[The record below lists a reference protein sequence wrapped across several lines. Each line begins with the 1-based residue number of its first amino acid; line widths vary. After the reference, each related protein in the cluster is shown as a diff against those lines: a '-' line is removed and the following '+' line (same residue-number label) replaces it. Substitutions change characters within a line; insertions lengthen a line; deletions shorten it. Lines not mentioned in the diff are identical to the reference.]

1 VTTRSVPTR
10 SVTTGSATAGS
21 VLAVD
26 VGGTKLAAAI
36 VDPDGTIAVQG
47 AVPTPAGPDT
57 ATVTAAL
64 HRVVRQVIGDR
75 DPATLTAIGV
85 GSAGPLDPAAG
96 TVSPVNITAWRDFAI
111 LDALRPLLPG
121 RPAVLGGDGH
131 CMALGEHWRGGYPG
145 RALLGMVVS
154 TGVGGG
160 LVIDGRVHPGGSGNA
175 GHIGHI
181 VVDMT
186 GPPCPCGGRGC
197 VEAIASGPAMVRWAA
212 GQGWSAGERPADART
227 LAEDAR
233 AGVPIATA
241 AFERGALALAAAV
254 VSATALIELDDVVIG
269 GGVAAARDLLFAP
282 LRTAVAELAGLDF
295 VRRVRIHPSSLGNDA
310 GLLGAAALALEAAA
324 HQ

>member
-1 VTTRSVPTR
+1 MS
-10 SVTTGSATAGS
+10 GGA

-26 VGGTKLAAAI
+26 VGGTKLAAA
-36 VDPDGTIAVQG
+36 VVEPDGRIAVRG
-47 AVPTPAGPDT
+47 AVPTPAGADA

-64 HRVVRQVIGDR
+64 HRVVHQVVDGR
-75 DPATLTAIGV
+75 DPATLAGLGV

-96 TVSPVNITAWRDFAI
+96 TVSPVNIVAWRDFGI
-111 LDALRPLLPG
+111 LDSLRSVLPG
-121 RPAVLGGDGH
+121 RPAVLAGDGH

-160 LVIDGRVHPGGSGNA
+160 LVIDGRIHPGSSGNA

-197 VEAIASGPAMVRWAA
+197 VEAIASGPAMVRWAVE
-212 GQGWSAGERPADART
+212 QGWTPGQRPGDART
-227 LAEDAR
+227 LAADAR
-233 AGVPIATA
+233 AGVPVAAA
-241 AFERGALALAAAV
+241 AFTRGATALAAAV
-254 VSATALIELDDVVIG
+254 VSATALIDLDDVVIG
-269 GGVAAARDLLFAP
+269 GGVAAAGDVLFAP
-282 LRTAVAELAGLDF
+282 LRAAAAELAGLDF
-295 VRRVRIHPSSLGNDA
+295 VRRVRIHTSSLGNDA

-324 HQ
+324 RQ

>member
-1 VTTRSVPTR
+1 M
-10 SVTTGSATAGS
+10 TAGTDRAAS
-21 VLAVD
+21 GPGPVLAVD
-26 VGGTKLAAAI
+26 VGGTKLAAA
-36 VDPDGTIAVQG
+36 VVEPDGTIAVQG
-47 AVPTPAGPDT
+47 AVPTPAGQDA

-64 HRVVRQVIGDR
+64 HQVIRQVIGDR
-75 DPATLTAIGV
+75 DADALTAIGI

-96 TVSPVNITAWRDFAI
+96 TISPVNITAWRGFAI
-111 LDALRPLLPG
+111 CDSLRPLLPG
-121 RPAVLGGDGH
+121 RPVVLAGDGH

-160 LVIDGRVHPGGSGNA
+160 LIIDGRVHPGGSGNA

-197 VEAIASGPAMVRWAA
+197 VEAIASGPAMVRWAVS
-212 GQGWSAGERPADART
+212 QGWSPGERPGDART
-227 LAEDAR
+227 LAEDGR

-241 AFERGALALAAAV
+241 AFDRGALALAAAV
-254 VSATALIELDDVVIG
+254 VSATALVDLDDVVIG
-269 GGVAAARDLLFAP
+269 GGVAAAGDLLFAP
-282 LRTAVAELAGLDF
+282 LRAAVAELAGLDF
-295 VRRVRIHPSSLGNDA
+295 VRRVRVHTSSLGNDA

-324 HQ
+324 RQ

>member
-1 VTTRSVPTR
+1 M
-10 SVTTGSATAGS
+10 SAGPAAVGPAAADPAPGP

-26 VGGTKLAAAI
+26 VGGTKLAAA
-36 VDPDGTIAVQG
+36 VVEPDGTIAVQG
-47 AVPTPAGPDT
+47 AVPTPAGGDT

-64 HRVVRQVIGDR
+64 HRVVRQV
-75 DPATLTAIGV
+75 V
-85 GSAGPLDPAAG
+85 
-96 TVSPVNITAWRDFAI
+96 
-111 LDALRPLLPG
+111 
-121 RPAVLGGDGH
+121 GDGH

-186 GPPCPCGGRGC
+186 GPACPCGGRGC
-197 VEAIASGPAMVRWAA
+197 VEAIASGPAMVRWAVN
-212 GQGWSAGERPADART
+212 QGWTPGERPGDART

-233 AGVPIATA
+233 AGVPLAVA
-241 AFERGALALAAAV
+241 AFGRGATALAAAV
-254 VSATALIELDDVVIG
+254 VSATALVDLDDVVIG
-269 GGVAAARDLLFAP
+269 GGVAAAGDLLFAP
-282 LRTAVAELAGLDF
+282 LRAAVAELAGLDF
-295 VRRVRIHPSSLGNDA
+295 VRRVRIHTSSLGNDA

-324 HQ
+324 RQ

>member
-1 VTTRSVPTR
+1 M
-10 SVTTGSATAGS
+10 SAGPAAVGPAAADRAPGP

-26 VGGTKLAAAI
+26 VGGTKLAAA
-36 VDPDGTIAVQG
+36 VVEPDGTIAVQG
-47 AVPTPAGPDT
+47 AVPTPAGGDT
-57 ATVTAAL
+57 VTVTAAL
-64 HRVVRQVIGDR
+64 HRVVRQVVGDR
-75 DPATLTAIGV
+75 DPATLTGLGV

-96 TVSPVNITAWRDFAI
+96 TVSPVNIHAWRDFGI
-111 LDALRPLLPG
+111 LDSLRPLLPG
-121 RPAVLGGDGH
+121 RPAVLAGDGH

-186 GPPCPCGGRGC
+186 GPTCPCGGRGC
-197 VEAIASGPAMVRWAA
+197 VEAIASGPAMVRWAVD
-212 GQGWSAGERPADART
+212 QGWTPGERPGDART

-233 AGVPIATA
+233 AGVPLAVA
-241 AFERGALALAAAV
+241 AFRRGATALAAAV
-254 VSATALIELDDVVIG
+254 VSATALIDLDDVVIG
-269 GGVAAARDLLFAP
+269 GGVAAAGDLLFAP
-282 LRTAVAELAGLDF
+282 LRAAVAELAGLDF
-295 VRRVRIHPSSLGNDA
+295 VRRVRIHTSSLGNDA

-324 HQ
+324 RQ